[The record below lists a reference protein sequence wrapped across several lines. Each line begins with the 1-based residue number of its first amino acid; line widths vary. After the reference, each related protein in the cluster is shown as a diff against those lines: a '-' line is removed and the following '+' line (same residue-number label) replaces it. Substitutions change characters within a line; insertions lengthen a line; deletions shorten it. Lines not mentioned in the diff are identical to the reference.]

1 MNTHTNFAVVV
12 LAAVALSLLVLLAFQ
27 SVNVETTIAE
37 WPTPVPTHT
46 PAPTHTPVPT
56 LTPASETAYRL
67 AQHMDNLATIDDT
80 YQAAA
85 SADKF
90 VDSEF
95 LYQAGPLHTGRIV
108 VPTCRQLDGFP
119 LTRYAV
125 AVPDTTGIQEI
136 LIAGAN
142 EIGDFVLQADTLD
155 IGGGT
160 YSVYVSAQLLD
171 CQEFEGGTWMV
182 R

>member
-1 MNTHTNFAVVV
+1 MNTQTNFAVIL

-27 SVNVETTIAE
+27 SVNVKTTIAE
-37 WPTPVPTHT
+37 WPT

-56 LTPASETAYRL
+56 HTPASETAYRL
-67 AQHMDNLATIDDT
+67 AQHMDDLATVDDT

-90 VDSEF
+90 VESEF
-95 LYQAGPLHTGRIV
+95 LYQVGPLHTGRIV

-125 AVPDTTGIQEI
+125 AVPDTSDIQEI
-136 LIAGAN
+136 LIAGVN
-142 EIGDFVLQADTLD
+142 EIGNFVLQADTLD

-160 YSVYVSAQLLD
+160 YSVYVSVQLLD